1 MAKRDVLSSVFRGAC
16 ARCPNCGRGRLFRAY
31 LKPVDTCAECNESL
45 KHIRA
50 DDGPAWLTIL
60 VVGHIVGAL
69 ALHQEMTAPLP
80 VGTSIA
86 IFLAL
91 SAVMIAWFLPRAK
104 GMFVGAIWA
113 MDATGID
120 KNVRTDRRYTRSH
133 WDES

>member
-31 LKPVDTCAECNESL
+31 LKPVESCAECHESL

-120 KNVRTDRRYTRSH
+120 KNVRVDRRYTRP
-133 WDES
+133 E

>member
-1 MAKRDVLSSVFRGAC
+1 MAQRDVWASVFRGAC

-31 LKPVDTCAECNESL
+31 LKPVETCAECNESL

-69 ALHQEMTAPLP
+69 ALHMEMTSPMP

-120 KNVRTDRRYTRSH
+120 KTVRVDRRYTPL
-133 WDES
+133 D